1 MKKLAIIVLAL
12 TLGACTF
19 VNPFTSVSNPVS
31 TTNLYE
37 GELVFDASLKTFD
50 QLKSLCVTR
59 VLPPSCRTYVKQ
71 GQAIIVNVYAADNA
85 ARGFITANP
94 TLDATN
100 IVQAFTGLVS
110 TFKDTVNN
118 LSTTKS

>member
-50 QLKSLCVTR
+50 QLKSLCATR
-59 VLPPSCRTYVKQ
+59 VLPRD
-71 GQAIIVNVYAADNA
+71 AAGSDHSLSRFDDQMPEVLA
-85 ARGFITANP
+85 FAGLSARCGTR
-94 TLDATN
+94 
-100 IVQAFTGLVS
+100 
-110 TFKDTVNN
+110 
-118 LSTTKS
+118 